1 MRKLFFPFAAIAIT
15 LVSTSCGVS
24 NAFVLNQN
32 QNSTQVHLSTNNYQ
46 VVEKVRGSADVT
58 YVLIFGGKNKK
69 QLYANAYA
77 QMMEQ
82 ANLSSGSRALVN
94 MVTEEHIGGV
104 PPFYSKR
111 TITVSAQVIEFTR

>member
-1 MRKLFFPFAAIAIT
+1 MKKLFLPFAAIAIT

-77 QMMEQ
+77 QMIEQ

-94 MVTEEHIGGV
+94 MVTEEHVGGV
-104 PPFYSKR
+104 FPFYYKR
-111 TITVSAQVIEFTR
+111 TITTSAQVIEFTR